1 MARATLKALA
11 SGMVSRTL
19 PTAFAGVD
27 WQAPWFTPWRE
38 LGAPVAQAVANGV
51 PVHEALNA
59 LQGAPLR
66 FVPQAELPPGTAYEQ
81 FIFDTG
87 CVPTR
92 GNLHDFFN
100 GLVWQRF
107 VKAKQRLN
115 QLQAGALAAEGVG
128 PVRGPLRDACTLLD
142 ESGALLEAPPALW
155 QALLARDWH
164 ALFVQHRAL
173 WRSARVTLFGH
184 AAMEQLVSP
193 RKNITAHVLI
203 APDAMNLEANEGAN
217 LAQRLDAEW
226 LATKPFA
233 PLPLLGIPGWWAG
246 NEVPGFYDD
255 VSVFR
260 PLRTLKSTLGA
271 APSSDLYTT
280 L

>member
-1 MARATLKALA
+1 MA
-11 SGMVSRTL
+11 SRTRPAVL
-19 PTAFAGVD
+19 SEVD
-27 WQAPWFTPWRE
+27 WQAPWLAPWRE
-38 LGAPVAQAVANGV
+38 LGAPLAGAVARGM

-59 LQGAPLR
+59 AQGAPVR
-66 FVPQAELPPGTAYEQ
+66 FVPQAHLPAGTAYEQ
-81 FIFDTG
+81 FIFDNG

-107 VKAKQRLN
+107 GQAKQRLN
-115 QLQAGALAAEGVG
+115 QLQAGAMAVQGVG

-155 QALLARDWH
+155 QALLARDWQ

-173 WRSARVTLFGH
+173 WRGARVTLFGH
-184 AAMEQLVSP
+184 AAMEQLVKP
-193 RKNITAHVLI
+193 RKDITAHVLI
-203 APDAMNLEANEGAN
+203 TYDAINSGAN
-217 LAQRLDAEW
+217 QGARLAHQLQAPW

-246 NEVPGFYDD
+246 NEAPGFYDETA
-255 VSVFR
+255 VFR
-260 PLRTLKSTLGA
+260 PPRG
-271 APSSDLYTT
+271 P
-280 L
+280 

>member
-1 MARATLKALA
+1 M
-11 SGMVSRTL
+11 
-19 PTAFAGVD
+19 D
-27 WQAPWFTPWRE
+27 WQTPWLAPWRE
-38 LGAPVAQAVANGV
+38 LGVPLAAAVARGT

-59 LQGAPLR
+59 AQGAPLR
-66 FVPQAELPPGTAYEQ
+66 FVPQTRLPAGMAYEQ

-92 GNLHDFFN
+92 DNLHDFFN

-107 VKAKQRLN
+107 GQAKQRLN
-115 QLQAGALAAEGVG
+115 QLQAGALATQGVG

-155 QALLARDWH
+155 QALVARDWQ

-184 AAMEQLVSP
+184 AVMEQLVAP
-193 RKNITAHVLI
+193 RKGITAHVLVTH
-203 APDAMNLEANEGAN
+203 DAMHSEADQDERLARQLEPS
-217 LAQRLDAEW
+217 W

-233 PLPLLGIPGWWAG
+233 PLPLLGIPGWWAD
-246 NEVPGFYDD
+246 NASASFYDD
-255 VSVFR
+255 AAVFR
-260 PLRTLKSTLGA
+260 PPRCT
-271 APSSDLYTT
+271 
-280 L
+280 